1 MGPHFGYINK
11 FTRNDFML
19 WKFKME
25 TMLKARE
32 LWGLVNRK
40 DVKLNEQEVAA
51 LSTYTK
57 RGN

>member
-1 MGPHFGYINK
+1 MF
-11 FTRNDFML
+11 

-32 LWGLVNRK
+32 LWGLVDKK
-40 DVKLNEQEVAA
+40 DVKLSEQEVVA

-57 RGN
+57 RKN